1 MNSSNGLQ
9 DNELYETL
17 GVSRNASE
25 TEIKKAYR
33 KLAMKYHPDRIKSDS
48 VASKAEAEEKFKEIS
63 QANEILSDPE
73 KRRNYD
79 QFGKSGIAAGGMG
92 GMNFNGNPF
101 DMFNDIFGGT
111 GGGRFSNGRT
121 RKVVKKCPDK
131 VQKIEIPLD
140 DFYMCN
146 KVASIIDLTQVCS
159 ECNGCGGKS
168 ANSVIKCSQCDGNG
182 IITQIRQ
189 MGNMIS
195 QSQTTCYKCSG
206 KGKYIKDGEN
216 CRKCD
221 GKRVESIQRKVNIKI
236 KPNTKVNEKIVLENM
251 GNQHPDYD
259 LQGNLIIVLLQKTN
273 KYYTRLDN
281 DLVLKKPISLIDALC
296 GAQLQFNT
304 IDKRNFT
311 VKTSDIIKPNTV
323 YKIRGEG
330 MPINDSGYRG
340 DLYIEFD
347 VVFPDYISDERKSY
361 LRRLLTKKNSGEE
374 MDGGGNGS
382 NGRSMESSIKM
393 MEKMNN
399 DFSID
404 LSNKINKIRQE
415 NSNNNSRNNSSREYE
430 DIQGEYNP
438 GIEPEVDGEIPCHPQ

>member
-9 DNELYETL
+9 DNKLYETL
-17 GVSRNASE
+17 GVSRSASE

-33 KLAMKYHPDRIKSDS
+33 KLAMKYHPDRIKGDS
-48 VASKAEAEEKFKEIS
+48 ENAKAEAEEKFKEIS

-73 KRRNYD
+73 KRQNYD
-79 QFGKSGIAAGGMG
+79 QFGMAGLGAGAGAG

-111 GGGRFSNGRT
+111 GSGNGRFSSGRT

-159 ECNGCGGKS
+159 DCNGCGGIN
-168 ANSVIKCSQCDGNG
+168 ANSVVKCAQCDGNG
-182 IITQIRQ
+182 FITQIRQ

-195 QSQTTCYKCSG
+195 QSQTTCYKCNG

-216 CRKCD
+216 CKKCD
-221 GKRVESIQRKVNIKI
+221 GKRVESVQRKVNIKI

-251 GNQHPDYD
+251 GNKHPDYD

-273 KYYTRLDN
+273 KYYTRLEN

-296 GAQLQFNT
+296 GAKLQFNT

-330 MPINDSGYRG
+330 MPINESGYRG
-340 DLYIEFD
+340 DLYIQFD
-347 VVFPDYISDERKSY
+347 VVFPDYISDERKNY
-361 LRRLLTKKNSGEE
+361 LRRLLTKKNPGEE
-374 MDGGGNGS
+374 MDGEENGS
-382 NGRSMESSIKM
+382 KGRGMDNTIKM
-393 MEKMNN
+393 MEKMNS
-399 DFSID
+399 DFSND
-404 LSNKINKIRQE
+404 LSSKINNI
-415 NSNNNSRNNSSREYE
+415 NNNSRNNISREYE

-438 GIEPEVDGEIPCHPQ
+438 EMETDGDGEIPCHPQ

>member
-1 MNSSNGLQ
+1 MSSSNGLQ
-9 DNELYETL
+9 DNTLYETL
-17 GVSRNASE
+17 GVSRSASE

-33 KLAMKYHPDRIKSDS
+33 KLAMKYHPDRIKGDSD
-48 VASKAEAEEKFKEIS
+48 AAKAEAEEKFKEIS
-63 QANEILSDPE
+63 QANEILSDTE

-79 QFGKSGIAAGGMG
+79 QFGKSGMAAGGSG
-92 GMNFNGNPF
+92 GMNFTGNPF
-101 DMFNDIFGGT
+101 DMFNDIFGGPGGPGGP
-111 GGGRFSNGRT
+111 GGGRFSSGRT

-140 DFYMCN
+140 DFYSCN

-159 ECNGCGGKS
+159 DCNGCGGKS
-168 ANSVIKCSQCDGNG
+168 ANSVIKCMQCDGNG
-182 IITQIRQ
+182 IINQIRQ

-195 QSQTTCYKCSG
+195 QSQTTCYKCNG
-206 KGKYIKDGEN
+206 KGKYIRDGEN

-221 GKRVESIQRKVNIKI
+221 GKRVETVQRKVNIQI
-236 KPNTKVNEKIVLENM
+236 KPNTKVNEKIVLESM

-259 LQGNLIIVLLQKTN
+259 LQGNLVIVLLQKPN
-273 KYYTRLDN
+273 KYYTRLEN

-296 GAQLQFNT
+296 GAKLRFNT

-330 MPINDSGYRG
+330 MPINESGYRG

-347 VVFPDYISDERKSY
+347 VVFPDYISDERKIY
-361 LRRLLTKKNSGEE
+361 LRRLLKNKSGLED
-374 MDGGGNGS
+374 MNDNTDSRNGKAYDS
-382 NGRSMESSIKM
+382 TIKM
-393 MEKMNN
+393 MEKMNSE
-399 DFSID
+399 FSSK
-404 LSNKINKIRQE
+404 LTNKTRNNE
-415 NSNNNSRNNSSREYE
+415 NSNSREYE

-438 GIEPEVDGEIPCHPQ
+438 GMDPEADGEIPCHPQ

>member
-9 DNELYETL
+9 DNKLYETL
-17 GVSRNASE
+17 GVSRSASE

-33 KLAMKYHPDRIKSDS
+33 KLAMKYHPDRIKGDS
-48 VASKAEAEEKFKEIS
+48 ETAKAEAEEKFKEIS

-79 QFGKSGIAAGGMG
+79 QFGMAGLGAGAGAG
-92 GMNFNGNPF
+92 GMNFSGNPF

-111 GGGRFSNGRT
+111 GGGNSRFTSGRT

-159 ECNGCGGKS
+159 DCNGCGGIN
-168 ANSVIKCSQCDGNG
+168 ANSVVKCIQCDGNG
-182 IITQIRQ
+182 FITQIRQ

-195 QSQTTCYKCSG
+195 QSQTTCYKCNG

-216 CRKCD
+216 CKKCD
-221 GKRVESIQRKVNIKI
+221 GKRVESVQRKVNIKI

-251 GNQHPDYD
+251 GNKHPDYD

-273 KYYTRLDN
+273 KYYTRIEN

-296 GAQLQFNT
+296 GAKLQFNT

-347 VVFPDYISDERKSY
+347 VVFPDYISDERKNY
-361 LRRLLTKKNSGEE
+361 LRRLLTKKNANEE
-374 MDGGGNGS
+374 MDGEENGS
-382 NGRSMESSIKM
+382 KGRGIDGSIKM
-393 MEKMNN
+393 MEKMNSG
-399 DFSID
+399 FSND
-404 LSNKINKIRQE
+404 LSSKINNI
-415 NSNNNSRNNSSREYE
+415 NNNSRNNSSREYE

-438 GIEPEVDGEIPCHPQ
+438 GMETDGDGEIPCHPQ